1 MTQELNAR
9 NKEEAQ
15 SEEATRPGR
24 TYRPDVDIFETE
36 EALVL
41 RADVPGVDE
50 SSLAIRL
57 DDGVLSL
64 EGQVAL
70 RDYENLTPVA
80 TEYHIGNY
88 LRRFHLSND
97 IDAERIAARVTD
109 GVLEVTFP
117 KSAQARP
124 RQIQVTAG

>member
-9 NKEEAQ
+9 DKEEVRQ
-15 SEEATRPGR
+15 EESTRPGR
-24 TYRPDVDIFETE
+24 SYRPDVDIFETA

-50 SSLAIRL
+50 SSVAVRL
-57 DDGVLSL
+57 NDGVLSL

-70 RDYENLTPVA
+70 QDYENLTPVA
-80 TEYHIGNY
+80 TEYSIGNY
-88 LRRFHLSND
+88 LRRFQLSND
-97 IDAERIAARVTD
+97 LDPEGIAARVTD